1 LTGSTDLDQET
12 VVQQRDCDVCGRS
25 YEAVRVTSRYCG
37 PTCRQRSLRASA
49 AGLPLLAATLE
60 DHEAPSE
67 LERATIRELE
77 AAGRLASVAG
87 QIALLLAYRIGSRR
101 ESGAAVAALAK
112 QFREAMDKALA
123 GVDRAADPL
132 DEIRARR
139 DRKRSAGWT

>member
-1 LTGSTDLDQET
+1 MVLLILVRFVS
-12 VVQQRDCDVCGRS
+12 QQVELS
-25 YEAVRVTSRYCG
+25 QVRAPFFVHDTAKKPDRG
-37 PTCRQRSLRASA
+37 ESA
-49 AGLPLLAATLE
+49 
-60 DHEAPSE
+60 
-67 LERATIRELE
+67 RLE